1 MTDHME
7 HAFLGNKQPYFRK
20 VLKSRPALHWDTVRV
35 STGELIPSAAGES
48 ELDLVPGVR
57 RASARVVVNGP
68 LRCA

>member
-1 MTDHME
+1 M
-7 HAFLGNKQPYFRK
+7 K

-35 STGELIPSAAGES
+35 STGEFIPSATGES
-48 ELDLVPGVR
+48 ELDLVRGVR